1 MGKIYMV
8 EGYDGSGKTSV
19 SKIIANAIGAKYVH
33 FFSEY
38 DVNYSIEPLS
48 VTDDELVDMTKKA
61 LDKALA
67 DEQDIVLDRGLITPI
82 SALPEERWDEF
93 KEYFDKI
100 PVVLCYANLEDT
112 IYRLKIREEDE
123 SNWYNN
129 EYWIDIN
136 LQIAKKFN
144 IPIVNTSKSGSVEN
158 SVKYVMEYFGL
169 SSKLTENKKEI
180 IDTNIKEPVDC
191 VLIYPY
197 LEDANWKNELRSKDN
212 LALGYLTSCAR
223 QAGYTVKILHAEHN
237 KYTPT
242 DIQNLIQKYSPKAI
256 GISLT
261 AQRAYPV
268 VKEYV
273 QKIKEVSSSPIYLGG
288 IFPSIAYELILKE
301 CNGIDAICLG
311 EGEVFI
317 VDYLNAIIKGE
328 GNYRD
333 ISGIAYKDEYSNVC
347 VNGEKNVI
355 ENLDEIPL
363 PAKDFF
369 DDMKKEISSGFYY
382 AHISAGRGC
391 YGNCSFC
398 SMSCLT
404 DKNNRRVR
412 SPKNVVDEI
421 KYLQEKYGINCF
433 YFVDELFIDK
443 TNLQWIYD
451 FCDEMK
457 KQKIKILLHAEA
469 RVDSISEPVIKALK
483 EVGLDNLFI
492 GFESGNIATLRKYR
506 KGHKP
511 QEAEEALKILRDL
524 DVTAEYGYIMIDPE
538 LTYEQLTENVQWILK
553 IGGYTKH
560 NLYNKLNL
568 YYGTDLYKAI
578 KEESPDG
585 LPFYERKITK
595 FKDKRVETFSMLIDI
610 AKELF
615 ADYNERVNDFIL
627 AKVKEYSNNQVWQDV
642 AEEINDVEIVVWEE
656 IILSALKISSE
667 PENIGIDE
675 WNKYIDNHKRNLSLN
690 LNCIIAKTQEKHN
703 LNIGSSEVESKR
715 RFKPL

>member
-1 MGKIYMV
+1 MGKIYMI

-19 SKIIANAIGAKYVH
+19 AKNIAKIIGAKYVH

-38 DVNYSIEPLS
+38 GVNYSIEPLS
-48 VTDDELVDMTKKA
+48 VSDDELIEMTKKA

-67 DEQDIVLDRGLITPI
+67 EEQDIVLDRGLITPI

-100 PVVLCYANLEDT
+100 PIVMCYATVEDT
-112 IYRLKIREEDE
+112 IDRLKQRDEDE
-123 SNWYNN
+123 SEWYDNK
-129 EYWIDIN
+129 YWIDIN
-136 LQIAKKFN
+136 LKMAEKFN
-144 IPIVNTSKSGSVEN
+144 IPIVNTSTSGNALN
-158 SVKYVMEYFGL
+158 STKYAMEYFGL
-169 SSKLTENKKEI
+169 SSKLMEEKKELPDI
-180 IDTNIKEPVDC
+180 KKKEPVDC
-191 VLIYPY
+191 LLIYPY

-212 LALGYLTSCAR
+212 LALGYLTSSAR
-223 QAGYTVKILHAEHN
+223 QAGYTVKIIHAEHN
-237 KYTPT
+237 KYSPT
-242 DIQNLIQKYSPKAI
+242 DVQKLALKYSPKVI

-273 QKIKEVSSSPIYLGG
+273 EKIKSISSAPIYLGG

-301 CNGIDAICLG
+301 CNGVDAICLG
-311 EGEVFI
+311 EGEKFI
-317 VDYLNAIIKGE
+317 VDYLNSIVKNQGDFRNIAGIV
-328 GNYRD
+328 YRD
-333 ISGIAYKDEYSNVC
+333 ELGNVC
-347 VNGEKNVI
+347 VNGSKNVI
-355 ENLDEIPL
+355 ENLDDLPL

-391 YGNCSFC
+391 YANCSFC

-404 DKNNRRVR
+404 DKHGRRVR

-421 KYLQEKYGINCF
+421 KYLQQTYGINCF

-451 FCDEMK
+451 FCEEMK
-457 KQKIKILLHAEA
+457 RQNVKILFHAEA

-492 GFESGNIATLRKYR
+492 GFESANLATLKKYR
-506 KGHKP
+506 KGHTP
-511 QEAEEALKILRDL
+511 EQAEEALKILRKL

-538 LTYEQLTENVQWILK
+538 LTYEQLTENVEWILK

-585 LPFYERKITK
+585 LPFYERKITR
-595 FKDKRVETFSMLIDI
+595 FKDKRVETFSLIIDM

-615 ADYNERVNDFIL
+615 ADYNDRVNDYIL
-627 AKVKEYSNNQVWQDV
+627 AKVKEYSSDSLWQDI
-642 AEEINDVEIVVWEE
+642 AEEINDAEIVVWEE
-656 IILSALKISSE
+656 IILTALRLSKTPS
-667 PENIGIDE
+667 NIALDE
-675 WNKYIDNHKRNLSLN
+675 WGKYINGHKRKLSAVLN
-690 LNCIIAKTQEKHN
+690 QIIAKNQSNSDVK
-703 LNIGSSEVESKR
+703 VENSLVKTR